1 MTDVDERPT
10 AHRFIGRLE
19 AVATDE
25 EREKLRRYFKSGAG
39 DYGEGDEFLGV
50 RMGTVFALAD
60 EFRAMALDEVEG
72 LLESPIHEAR
82 AGAVKIMA
90 KQAAA
95 RAVTDDQQRALVELY
110 LRRIDRI
117 NNWDLVDLGAWD
129 VVGRYLV
136 DKPRD
141 VLAELAGSADLWR
154 RRTAILATLFFVRR
168 DDLDDA
174 FLIAERLLADEED
187 LVRKAVGGVLRE
199 CGKHDS
205 ARLRAFLDRHAA
217 SMPRTTLRYAVEH
230 LDAATRDH
238 YRSLRAPHESS
249 RVPMIGSSRPIS
261 RFVSVRTGW
270 ASRRT

>member
-1 MTDVDERPT
+1 MTPTTRPSSWRSPAAHREWRAVTVVDQRPT
-10 AHRFIGRLE
+10 ARSFVRRLE
-19 AVATDE
+19 AVATFE
-25 EREKLRRYFKSGAG
+25 ERDKLPRYFKSGVG

-50 RMGTVFALAD
+50 RMGTVFGLVG
-60 EFRAMALDEVEG
+60 EFRAMELHEVEA

-95 RAVTDDQQRALVELY
+95 PGVTDDQRRALVELY

-129 VVGRYLV
+129 VVGRYLD

-141 VLAELAGSADLWR
+141 VLSELAGSADRWL
-154 RRTAILATLFFVRR
+154 RRTAILATLFFVRH

-174 FLIAERLLADEED
+174 FVIAEQLVADDED

-199 CGKHDS
+199 CGKHDA
-205 ARLRAFLDRHAA
+205 ARLRGFLDRHAM
-217 SMPRTTLRYAVEH
+217 SMPRTTLRYAVER
-230 LDAATRDH
+230 LDPADRAH
-238 YRSLRAPHESS
+238 YRSLRAPESS
-249 RVPMIGSSRPIS
+249 S
-261 RFVSVRTGW
+261 
-270 ASRRT
+270 